1 MTDNQWRPRLSIT
14 ITDKQY
20 RKLQQLIPWG
30 VKGQLFSALIDDL
43 IKALEVDGEKV
54 LGGILSRKLKL
65 EDYSNIGGDKDE

>member
-1 MTDNQWRPRLSIT
+1 MTDNQWRPRLSIS

-65 EDYSNIGGDKDE
+65 EDYSNIGGNEDE